1 MEFEDLKRMPH
12 SLEAEQS
19 IIGSLIVAVYLVYCG
34 IQTILEARKSK

>member
-19 IIGSLIVAVYLVYCG
+19 VIGALIVDYRCMDDLA
-34 IQTILEARKSK
+34 TILHPEHFCM